1 MKKYHIF
8 KSFSDSMTKA
18 AAYHIPQRLC
28 PVCHIWWSDIRSFI
42 NIEVNSYM
50 LPHKHCTCLI
60 SATGPDRNCICRRT
74 PAHNR
79 WNRRM
84 SCRLCGHSLKYC
96 CEEVCFLLHYPYT
109 SPSLCA
115 GYCSS
120 NLRKSPVNEQS
131 SLYLILYAHRR
142 GIQVINNLFS
152 GKIFRL
158 CNRFW

>member
-1 MKKYHIF
+1 M
-8 KSFSDSMTKA
+8 
-18 AAYHIPQRLC
+18 PPR
-28 PVCHIWWSDIRSFI
+28 
-42 NIEVNSYM
+42 
-50 LPHKHCTCLI
+50 KHCTCLI
-60 SATGPDRNCICRRT
+60 SVTDSDRNCICRRT

-84 SCRLCGHSLKYC
+84 SCRLCGHSLRYC
-96 CEEVCFLLHYPYT
+96 REEVCFLLHYPYI

-120 NLRKSPVNEQS
+120 NFKYKLHERTD
-131 SLYLILYAHRR
+131 SLYPVLYAHRK

-158 CNRFW
+158 CNRFWNFFFLSEIFLNCFYLTNNYSRQLI

>member
-1 MKKYHIF
+1 MCLRILTTHKYLMQNNSI
-8 KSFSDSMTKA
+8 KTA
-18 AAYHIPQRLC
+18 ASHSGFWFR
-28 PVCHIWWSDIRSFI
+28 
-42 NIEVNSYM
+42 VNSYM
-50 LPHKHCTCLI
+50 LPHRHCTCLI
-60 SATGPDRNCICRRT
+60 CVTDSDRYCICRRT

-84 SCRLCGHSLKYC
+84 SCRLCGHSLRYC
-96 CEEVCFLLHYPYT
+96 REEVCFLLHYPYI

-120 NLRKSPVNEQS
+120 NFKYKLHERTD
-131 SLYLILYAHRR
+131 SLYPVLYAHRK

-158 CNRFW
+158 CNRF

>member
-1 MKKYHIF
+1 MCLRILTTHKYLMQNNSI
-8 KSFSDSMTKA
+8 KTA
-18 AAYHIPQRLC
+18 ASHSGFWFR
-28 PVCHIWWSDIRSFI
+28 
-42 NIEVNSYM
+42 VNSYM
-50 LPHKHCTCLI
+50 LPHRHCICLI
-60 SATGPDRNCICRRT
+60 SVTDSDRNCICRRT

-84 SCRLCGHSLKYC
+84 SCRLCGHSLRYC
-96 CEEVCFLLHYPYT
+96 REEVCFLLHYPYI

-120 NLRKSPVNEQS
+120 NFKYKLHERTD
-131 SLYLILYAHRR
+131 SLYPVLYAHRK

-158 CNRFW
+158 CNRF

>member
-1 MKKYHIF
+1 MEKCAYNTSRCIFHSGFVRSATRAYLKKSPVTIF
-8 KSFSDSMTKA
+8 N
-18 AAYHIPQRLC
+18 C
-28 PVCHIWWSDIRSFI
+28 V
-42 NIEVNSYM
+42 EVNSYM
-50 LPHKHCTCLI
+50 PPRKHCTCLI
-60 SATGPDRNCICRRT
+60 SVTDSDRNCICRRT

-84 SCRLCGHSLKYC
+84 SCRLCGHSLRYC
-96 CEEVCFLLHYPYT
+96 REEVCFLLHYPYI

-120 NLRKSPVNEQS
+120 NFKYKLHERTD
-131 SLYLILYAHRR
+131 SLYPVLYAHRK

-158 CNRFW
+158 CNRF

>member
-1 MKKYHIF
+1 MKKC
-8 KSFSDSMTKA
+8 
-18 AAYHIPQRLC
+18 AYNTSRCIPQRLC
-28 PVCHIWWSDIRSFI
+28 PFCRLYLMIWQQFL
-42 NIEVNSYM
+42 NCVEVNNYM
-50 LPHKHCTCLI
+50 LPHRHCTCLI
-60 SATGPDRNCICRRT
+60 SVTGSDRSCICRRT

-142 GIQVINNLFS
+142 GIQVINNPFS

-158 CNRFW
+158 YNQS